1 MLNKSKLY
9 SIALVSAAI
18 ILIMVCIAG
27 AAPFAYIPTNDFG
40 GTVSVI
46 DTATNKV
53 TTTVPVG
60 ISPYGV
66 AVTPDGTKVYVANY
80 FDPNPTVS
88 IINTS
93 TNIVTAT
100 VGVGEY
106 PDFTNFLIKNYSMK
120 CYVIDP
126 TLRHRPSLE
135 KFAKE
140 NSGVSF
146 LPFALGSK
154 TESRTFYESQTNVS
168 GSLQNEHVNVQ
179 NDPIKTYEV
188 QVVTMRDLLTR
199 IGNHQISLMKI
210 DIEGEE
216 YDFIKSL
223 SKEDLEQVDQ
233 IILEFHH
240 GRALKKYTISDT
252 RRAIKTVESFGMK
265 SILFNGRDC
274 LFYWKK

>member
-1 MLNKSKLY
+1 MSSNEKKPIS
-9 SIALVSAAI
+9 I
-18 ILIMVCIAG
+18 ILTLYNFYTHIKCAIRGLRFFPPNYA
-27 AAPFAYIPTNDFG
+27 FFDNF
-40 GTVSVI
+40 
-46 DTATNKV
+46 
-53 TTTVPVG
+53 TT
-60 ISPYGV
+60 
-66 AVTPDGTKVYVANY
+66 DGTAI
-80 FDPNPTVS
+80 D
-88 IINTS
+88 
-93 TNIVTAT
+93 
-100 VGVGEY
+100 VGVGDD
-106 PDFTNFLIKNYSMK
+106 PDFSILMMKKYSMK
-120 CYVIDP
+120 CYIVDP
-126 TLRHRPSLE
+126 TLKHRSILE
-135 KFAKE
+135 RFVQE
-140 NSGVSF
+140 NSGAIF

-154 TESRTFYESQTNVS
+154 TESRTFYESQANVS

-179 NDPIKTYEV
+179 NDPIKTYTV